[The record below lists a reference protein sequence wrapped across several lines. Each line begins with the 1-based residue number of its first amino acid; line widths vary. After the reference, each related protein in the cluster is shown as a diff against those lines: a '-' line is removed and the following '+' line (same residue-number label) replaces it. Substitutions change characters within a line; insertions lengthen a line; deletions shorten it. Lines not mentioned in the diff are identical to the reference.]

1 MCEQKGNKRDK
12 IEKEGVRA
20 DQRKEGGTG
29 GGGGGVKF
37 QNRYMSK
44 INLSET

>member
-20 DQRKEGGTG
+20 DQRKERGT
-29 GGGGGVKF
+29 GGGVKF
-37 QNRYMSK
+37 QNRYGSK

>member
-29 GGGGGVKF
+29 GGGGWKF
-37 QNRYMSK
+37 QNRYRRK